1 MGPEDPAEKPSELR
15 LGGSM
20 AQNENCDCLFH
31 TERDGLHI
39 KRVKRKDYGG
49 HLALAFLVELA
60 FATAEKDT
68 SKI

>member
-49 HLALAFLVELA
+49 HLALRF
-60 FATAEKDT
+60 
-68 SKI
+68 